1 MAAESGG
8 SDLALTTRTLEQELM
23 EEPYRFE
30 FFQAVRLLERFSR
43 GRTPVGRFA
52 KPQTEVVRF
61 GAASSLAFP
70 ASEIQSIEPRNGE
83 PPLMRVNFMGLTG
96 PEGLLPLYYTQ
107 LVAERVRARDTAMR
121 DFLDIFNHRMVSL
134 FYQAWEKYRFGIEY
148 ERSGRDQVSRHLLDF
163 IGLGTEGLQNRQ
175 AISDYSLMYY
185 AGLLSQRPRSAVVL
199 RRLLEDYFEVPVAI
213 EQFAGAWYRL
223 SPDMQCCMD
232 RDAPGDSER
241 VGIGAVVGDEVWDEQ
256 SRVRIVLGPL
266 TMERYL
272 DFLPTGTAFE
282 PLRALTRFF
291 SGNEFDFEV
300 RLVLERGEVPPCELG
315 REDAGGPQLGWTSWV
330 KSAPM
335 GRDPGDTVL
344 EL

>member
-1 MAAESGG
+1 MAAESGA
-8 SDLALTTRTLEQELM
+8 SDLALTIRTLEEELM
-23 EEPYRFE
+23 GEPYCFE
-30 FFQAVRLLERFSR
+30 FFQAVRLLEHFSR

-52 KPQTEVVRF
+52 NPQTEVVRF
-61 GAASSLAFP
+61 GIESTLAFP
-70 ASEIQSIEPRNGE
+70 ASAIQSLEAREGK
-83 PPLMRVNFMGLTG
+83 PPIMRLNFIGLTG
-96 PEGLLPLYYTQ
+96 PLGVLPLYYTQ
-107 LVAERVRARDTAMR
+107 LVADRARARDTAMR

-148 ERSGRDQVSRHLLDF
+148 ERSGRDQVSHHLLDF
-163 IGLGTEGLQNRQ
+163 VGLGTKGLDDRQ
-175 AISDYSLMYY
+175 TISDNSLMYY
-185 AGLLSQRPRSAVVL
+185 AGLLAQHPRSAVAL
-199 RRLLEDYFEVPVAI
+199 KQLIEDYFDVPVVI

-223 SPDMQCCMD
+223 TSDMQCCLD
-232 RDAPGDSER
+232 RAPSDSER
-241 VGIGAVVGDEVWDEQ
+241 LAIGAVAGDEIWDEQ

-266 TMERYL
+266 TLDRYL

-282 PLRALTRFF
+282 PLRALTMFF

-300 RLVLERGEVPPCELG
+300 RLVLDRDEVPSCELG
-315 REDAGGPQLGWTSWV
+315 REDSEAPLLGWTSWA